1 MQRLAIVLMLTVMP
15 MVRADEV
22 RRAWHEAPAPL
33 HVVTP
38 VSTAFEAQIRT
49 AWAELPQP
57 LRSDLARAGWQ
68 VHVAEFV
75 VDAAPALAESQPR
88 GWPSGMSWQHTDA
101 IHLPQQRRLVVA
113 EKRRNSQGQIV
124 PATRA
129 AGVLRHETGHAF
141 DLAQGGRFK
150 FLSASPSF
158 RAAYE
163 SDVARMSAAQRKAL
177 AYYLQNSAAGRQET
191 LAEAFAISL
200 GGGSDLANATTFPQ
214 AFLQVMHWMRGRVAA
229 LGPAT

>member
-1 MQRLAIVLMLTVMP
+1 VQRLAIVLMLTIVP

-38 VSTAFEAQIRT
+38 VSTDFETQIRT
-49 AWAELPQP
+49 AWAQLPQP

-68 VHVAEFV
+68 VQLAEFV
-75 VDAAPALAESQPR
+75 IDAAPALAESHPR
-88 GWPSGMSWQHTDA
+88 GWPSGTSWQQTDA
-101 IHLPQQRRLVVA
+101 IYLPQERRLVVA
-113 EKRRNSQGQIV
+113 EKRRTAQGQIV

-141 DLAQGGRFK
+141 DLAHGGRYK
-150 FLSASPSF
+150 FLSASPGF

-163 SDVARMSAAQRKAL
+163 ADVARMLPEQRQAL
-177 AYYLQNSAAGRQET
+177 AYYLQRSAAGRQET

-200 GGGSDLANATTFPQ
+200 GGGSDTANATIFPRHF
-214 AFLQVMHWMRGRVAA
+214 AM
-229 LGPAT
+229 